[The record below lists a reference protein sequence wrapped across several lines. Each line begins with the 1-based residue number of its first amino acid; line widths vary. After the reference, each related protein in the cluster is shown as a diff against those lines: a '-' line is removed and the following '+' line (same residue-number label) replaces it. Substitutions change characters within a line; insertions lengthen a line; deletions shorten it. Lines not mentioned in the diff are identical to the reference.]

1 MEKFFDILKS
11 VSLFHGI
18 DPADYPRMLA
28 CLNASPR
35 HFLAGEWILLAGAP
49 ADRVGILLE
58 GRAQVVREELS
69 GSRTILTGLEPADLF
84 AEAFV
89 CASGGNRTLPVSVF
103 SVTDSAVLL
112 LDYRRI
118 ISSGPE
124 SCAFHD
130 QLVENMLAVMAGK
143 NLMLNRRI
151 GHLSRRTT
159 REKLLSYLSEQA
171 AFCGSTE
178 FDISFDRQELA
189 DYLCVERSAM
199 SAILS
204 KLRAQGVLE
213 YSRSHFRLLAL
224 PKEHVE
230 EAFYSD

>member
-1 MEKFFDILKS
+1 MEKYFDILKN

-28 CLNASPR
+28 CLKASPKR
-35 HFLAGEWILLAGAP
+35 FLAGESILLAGDP

-69 GSRTILTGLEPADLF
+69 GSRTILTALEPADLF
-84 AEAFV
+84 AEVFV
-89 CASGGNRTLPVSVF
+89 CASGGKKTLPVSVF

-124 SCAFHD
+124 GCAFHD
-130 QLVENMLAVMAGK
+130 RLVENMLAVMADK

-151 GHLSRRTT
+151 GHLSRRLT

-171 AFCGSTE
+171 ALCGGSE
-178 FDISFDRQELA
+178 FDIPFDRQELA

-213 YSRSHFRLLAL
+213 YNRRHFRLLAL
-224 PKEHVE
+224 PKEHAGE
-230 EAFYSD
+230 SFFPD

>member
-1 MEKFFDILKS
+1 MHSGITGLINITYNLGNSTVIVLDNSITGMTGHQQNPTTGLTLKNQPTPQVSIEKICEAAGVRRVRVVDPNELK
-11 VSLFHGI
+11 
-18 DPADYPRMLA
+18 
-28 CLNASPR
+28 
-35 HFLAGEWILLAGAP
+35 E
-49 ADRVGILLE
+49 LE
-58 GRAQVVREELS
+58 QVVREELS

-159 REKLLSYLSEQA
+159 REKLSVLPVGTGGAL
-171 AFCGSTE
+171 
-178 FDISFDRQELA
+178 RQ
-189 DYLCVERSAM
+189 YG
-199 SAILS
+199 I
-204 KLRAQGVLE
+204 
-213 YSRSHFRLLAL
+213 
-224 PKEHVE
+224 
-230 EAFYSD
+230 

>member
-171 AFCGSTE
+171 ALCGSTE

-199 SAILS
+199 SAIL
-204 KLRAQGVLE
+204 
-213 YSRSHFRLLAL
+213 
-224 PKEHVE
+224 
-230 EAFYSD
+230 

>member
-112 LDYRRI
+112 LDYR
-118 ISSGPE
+118 
-124 SCAFHD
+124 
-130 QLVENMLAVMAGK
+130 
-143 NLMLNRRI
+143 
-151 GHLSRRTT
+151 T
-159 REKLLSYLSEQA
+159 R
-171 AFCGSTE
+171 
-178 FDISFDRQELA
+178 
-189 DYLCVERSAM
+189 
-199 SAILS
+199 
-204 KLRAQGVLE
+204 
-213 YSRSHFRLLAL
+213 
-224 PKEHVE
+224 
-230 EAFYSD
+230 